1 MPLLPKATA
10 EDVAQLTTLS
20 LAHGQLTI
28 RGFSQAAQR
37 TAWAVPELKIAFDC
51 GFHVPSFSG
60 LGVLAITHAH
70 PDHLSGIV
78 SYLATRGLWKA
89 PRTRVFVPRPIAG
102 DVAAMLA
109 TWERLT
115 QRAFDFELIPC
126 EAGERHEL
134 GHGKVLVPFE
144 SVHVVPSLGYR
155 VVEQR
160 RKGKGDTLEVRDVGL
175 VAFSGDST
183 IACLDRS
190 PVLYES
196 KILIVECTFVG
207 EAQDVA
213 HAHAY
218 GHVHLDEV
226 AARSALFQNEL
237 LVLAHFSARYAKDEI
252 LAEVERKLPAEL
264 LARTAVWVA

>member
-10 EDVAQLTTLS
+10 EDALQLATLS
-20 LAHGQLTI
+20 LPHGPLTV

-70 PDHLSGIV
+70 PDHLAGIV
-78 SYLATRGLWKA
+78 SYLATRGLWKS
-89 PRTRVFVPRPIAG
+89 PRTRVFVPAPIAA

-115 QRAFDFELIPC
+115 QRAFDFELVPC
-126 EAGERHEL
+126 RAGERHDL
-134 GHGKVLVPFE
+134 GHGKFLVPFT

-160 RKGKGDTLEVRDVGL
+160 RKGRDETLEVRDVGL
-175 VAFSGDST
+175 VAFTGDTT
-183 IACLDRS
+183 ITCLDQT
-190 PVLYES
+190 PVLYEA
-196 KILIVECTFVG
+196 KILILECTFLG
-207 EAQDVA
+207 QAQDAA
-213 HAHAY
+213 HAHVY
-218 GHVHLDEV
+218 GHVHLDEI
-226 AARSALFQNEL
+226 AARAALFQNEL
-237 LVLAHFSARYAKDEI
+237 LILAHFSARYAKDEI
-252 LAEVERKLPAEL
+252 LAEVERKLPPEL